1 MKRRWLNFILPG
13 MRPVAKLMLEF
24 FIAVE
29 FPVDD
34 SPKIAL
40 LEFRDASLESVRV
53 TCNVYIYSVV
63 HHPRQ
68 DVFKQRLLMFVVCM
82 PVPYLPLL
90 STGKCIYQRC
100 IGIYHIYIYLHENI
114 CACICIFAY
123 IKLGMKNYY
132 YFFFFLDFCCRLSF
146 LSIIFI
152 LFLFFFFS
160 FFVSKKICLY
170 ENK

>member
-132 YFFFFLDFCCRLSF
+132 YFFFFRFLLSSF
-146 LSIIFI
+146 FFVYYFYFIFV
-152 LFLFFFFS
+152 FLFFLFR
-160 FFVSKKICLY
+160 VQKNLPL
-170 ENK
+170 